1 MTLKTPPPTPIE
13 VEVGQEAY
21 ALVNLMA
28 SYAFTEQLKL
38 SANLNNALDK
48 TYYSQVGQY
57 SQFQYG
63 TPRSAS
69 LTLDYRF

>member
-1 MTLKTPPPTPIE
+1 PLGKVE
-13 VEVGQEAY
+13 VEQGSY
-21 ALVNLMA
+21 ALASLMA

-38 SANLNNALDK
+38 SANLHNALDK
-48 TYYSQVGQY
+48 SYYSQVGQY